1 MLKRNPWLKH
11 WRMLS
16 KIWKKC
22 VWVTAHLNFNFCNPI
37 SKAKQGHK
45 LKFSCPKWA
54 FCHKSSLLFSFL
66 SCPTQLL
73 ERGESQH
80 VKYFLGTGNYFFL
93 WVNEGNYKN
102 WGEENDLWTCS
113 NCLDFFPDFNLLQNL
128 EFWAFE
134 GPFRA
139 IKIKRCER
147 RRYNGFVILTDF
159 DLFLYYIF
167 AWNWIPS
174 WTPWGPFIN
183 NVRIRG
189 EGRGLTYLVKLI
201 KERKGEGV

>member
-1 MLKRNPWLKH
+1 MLKRNPCLKH
-11 WRMLS
+11 WRMLL
-16 KIWKKC
+16 KIWKKY
-22 VWVTAHLNFNFCNPI
+22 VWVTAHLNFNIWYCNPI

-66 SCPTQLL
+66 SCLTQLL

-113 NCLDFFPDFNLLQNL
+113 NCLDFFPDFLLLQNL

-134 GPFRA
+134 GPFQA
-139 IKIKRCER
+139 KKTKRCER
-147 RRYNGFVILTDF
+147 RRY
-159 DLFLYYIF
+159 
-167 AWNWIPS
+167 
-174 WTPWGPFIN
+174 
-183 NVRIRG
+183 
-189 EGRGLTYLVKLI
+189 LVKRSIHLC
-201 KERKGEGV
+201 KN

>member
-11 WRMLS
+11 WRMLL
-16 KIWKKC
+16 KIWKKY
-22 VWVTAHLNFNFCNPI
+22 VWVTAHLNFNFWYCNPI

-113 NCLDFFPDFNLLQNL
+113 NCLDFFPDFLLLQNL

-134 GPFRA
+134 GPFQV
-139 IKIKRCER
+139 KKTKRCEIW
-147 RRYNGFVILTDF
+147 RYIQQNKDLTT
-159 DLFLYYIF
+159 
-167 AWNWIPS
+167 S
-174 WTPWGPFIN
+174 
-183 NVRIRG
+183 IRHN
-189 EGRGLTYLVKLI
+189 I
-201 KERKGEGV
+201 A